1 MSIQCIDMSDE
12 LVTIRV
18 PKHLKKR
25 MKESQVNWSQEIRNA
40 IERKL
45 ASESRRDAAT
55 KLDSILIS
63 VKPGFD
69 TLHAIKETRRS
80 A

>member
-1 MSIQCIDMSDE
+1 MSDE

-25 MKESQVNWSQEIRNA
+25 MKRSNVNWSQELRSA
-40 IERKL
+40 IEQKLLADDRKKAAREL
-45 ASESRRDAAT
+45 ESLVASIN
-55 KLDSILIS
+55 K
-63 VKPGFD
+63 GFD
-69 TLHAIKETRRS
+69 SSRAIKETRLH